1 MQLGKA
7 MGPPPDRLIV
17 RRAPG
22 TWRGLAF
29 DPATNT
35 SYTVAM
41 KRPQERLSRWMPSS
55 NGFLCVVV
63 ILLSFLALSYSV
75 HRSFDHDEFE
85 HIHSAWYVANGYTP
99 YADFFE
105 NHHPLLWYCL
115 APVLLVLGYSTQTV
129 VVLRIAMFGLT
140 MGIAFL
146 TFLIARRVTSS
157 ATASLLSV
165 LLLLSM
171 VMFLEKSVEIR
182 PDVPQVLL
190 GVVSVY
196 FLVCFLQTR
205 EDKHLVLAGL
215 TASFSFLFL
224 QKTIWLLA
232 AYAVILCWG
241 LIRRAISFKSVLC
254 FAVSLS
260 VPILLFMGW
269 LLVSDSFKDYVLT
282 NWVLHTSQLRPFSP
296 LRYPLRSFSTQNALF
311 WLLAPISV
319 GFVLFSR
326 KTDKALKAIG
336 FLGIALLLSVVFLK
350 RPHRQNYL
358 FSIPLL
364 CICMAYILERASVRF
379 RLRGLYTAL
388 LLVVVLIQPL
398 SFLVPR
404 SIKSGLRGQQLSKVE
419 FVIDNTTDS
428 DLVYDG
434 NVQFNLYRP
443 DLHYFW
449 FSVGEGKGLD
459 TYSSL
464 TDSKYGDYDG
474 CQLIQSKR
482 PKFISN
488 YELDITACGLRALY
502 DETQYDGLYMLRELE
517 GREQPLWRDFGGVA
531 ALVGYDIEEVSGDG
545 EHRARVSLWW
555 RMLARTDRDYTVFI
569 HVGGPDD
576 TIFAQADTL
585 LHIEGRPTST
595 WKPGVQ
601 GMVEYE
607 LSLPADALSERYSV
621 TVGLY
626 YWETGERL
634 PAWDEFGQR
643 VVNDAILLSP

>member
-1 MQLGKA
+1 MI
-7 MGPPPDRLIV
+7 MRIPRSV
-17 RRAPG
+17 
-22 TWRGLAF
+22 
-29 DPATNT
+29 
-35 SYTVAM
+35 
-41 KRPQERLSRWMPSS
+41 SRWMLSTR
-55 NGFLCVVV
+55 GFLTIVVL
-63 ILLSFLALSYSV
+63 LLSLLVLSYSL
-75 HRSFDHDEFE
+75 HRWFDHDEFE
-85 HIHSAWYVANGYTP
+85 HIHSAWYVAEGFVP
-99 YADFFE
+99 YRDFFQV
-105 NHHPLLWYCL
+105 HHPLWWYVL
-115 APVLLVLGYSTQTV
+115 APVLFLLGYSTQTV
-129 VVLRIAMFGLT
+129 VALRVVMFGLT
-140 MGIAFL
+140 LGIGA
-146 TFLIARRVTSS
+146 TTYLIARQV
-157 ATASLLSV
+157 TASRNNALLSV
-165 LLLLSM
+165 VLLLSM

-190 GVVSVY
+190 GLVSVY

-260 VPILLFMGW
+260 VPILLFIGW

-282 NWVLHTSQLRPFSP
+282 NWLLHTSQLRPFSP

-336 FLGIALLLSVVFLK
+336 FLGITLLLSVMLLK

-404 SIKSGLRGQQLSKVE
+404 SVKSGLRDQQLSKVE
-419 FVIDNTTDS
+419 FVIENTTDS

-434 NVQFNLYRP
+434 NIQFNLYRR

-474 CQLIQSKR
+474 CQLIESKR
-482 PKFISN
+482 PRFISD
-488 YELDITACGLRALY
+488 YDLDLPACGLRALY
-502 DETQYDGLYMLRELE
+502 DKTRYDGLYMLRESE
-517 GREQPLWRDFGGVA
+517 GIEHPLWRDFGGVA
-531 ALVGYDIEEVSGDG
+531 AVLGYGVEEVGAGG
-545 EHRARVSLWW
+545 EYRLQVSLWW
-555 RMLARTDRDYTVFI
+555 QALAEMDRDYTVFI
-569 HVGGPDD
+569 HLVGPDG
-576 TIFAQADTL
+576 TIVSQVDTL
-585 LHIEGRPTST
+585 LTLGDQVSSTLAKAERGKQEYDLALPGGAVDEGYVIS
-595 WKPGVQ
+595 
-601 GMVEYE
+601 
-607 LSLPADALSERYSV
+607 
-621 TVGLY
+621 VGLY

-634 PAWDEFGQR
+634 PVWDEFGQS
-643 VVNDAILLSP
+643 VADDAITLQPEAGE

>member
-1 MQLGKA
+1 M
-7 MGPPPDRLIV
+7 IV
-17 RRAPG
+17 RRPPG

-75 HRSFDHDEFE
+75 HRWFDHDEFE

-129 VVLRIAMFGLT
+129 VVLRLAMFGLT

-157 ATASLLSV
+157 TTASLLSV

-171 VMFLEKSVEIR
+171 VMFVEKSIEIR

-190 GVVSVY
+190 GLVSVY
-196 FLVCFLQTR
+196 FLVCFLQTT
-205 EDKHLVLAGL
+205 EVKHLVLAGL

-224 QKTIWLLA
+224 QKTAFLFA
-232 AYAVILCWG
+232 AYGAILCYE
-241 LIRRAISFKSVLC
+241 LLRRRIPGKSALW
-254 FAVSLS
+254 FLVSLLM
-260 VPILLFMGW
+260 PTLLFLGY
-269 LLVSDSFKDYVLT
+269 LVTSGSFTDYVLT
-282 NWVLHTSQLRPFSP
+282 NWVVNMYWLQTFSP
-296 LRYPLRSFSTQNALF
+296 FRYLSPSFLTQNALF
-311 WLLAPISV
+311 WLLSPVSV
-319 GFVLFSR
+319 AFILLNR
-326 KTDKALKAIG
+326 KTNSALKATA
-336 FLGIALLLSVVFLK
+336 FLGVALLFSVLLVKL
-350 RPHRQNYL
+350 PLRQYYI
-358 FSIPLL
+358 FAVPLL
-364 CICMAYILERASVRF
+364 CIAIGYLLERVVARF

-388 LLVVVLIQPL
+388 LLVVVLIQPV

-404 SIKSGLRGQQLSKVE
+404 SVKSGLRDQQLSKVE

-434 NVQFNLYRP
+434 NIQFNLYRR

-459 TYSSL
+459 TYTSL

-474 CQLIQSKR
+474 CQLIESKR
-482 PKFISN
+482 PRFISD
-488 YELDITACGLRALY
+488 YDLDLPACGLRALY
-502 DETQYDGLYMLRELE
+502 DKTRYDGLYMLRESE
-517 GREQPLWRDFGGVA
+517 GIEHPLWRDFGGVA
-531 ALVGYDIEEVSGDG
+531 ALLGYGVEEVGG
-545 EHRARVSLWW
+545 PNEHRLEISLWW
-555 RMLARTDRDYTVFI
+555 QAQTKMDRDYTVFI
-569 HVGGPDD
+569 HVLDQDGG
-576 TIFAQADTL
+576 IWAQQDTL
-585 LHIEGRPTST
+585 LTLGDQVSSTLAKAERGKQEYDLALPGGAVDEGYVISV
-595 WKPGVQ
+595 GV
-601 GMVEYE
+601 
-607 LSLPADALSERYSV
+607 
-621 TVGLY
+621 Y

-634 PAWDEFGQR
+634 PVWDEFGQR
-643 VVNDAILLSP
+643 VADDAIRLQPEAGE